1 MDATIFWESF
11 SQWAANNAYS
21 TATGLIALIVGWYFA
36 RIASKQVRR
45 LVERSRTIDNNIG
58 PVLSQLVRYSILIVT
73 AVIVLSQFG
82 VATTSILA
90 VLGAAGLAIA
100 LALQGTLSN
109 IAAGV
114 MLIWLRPFSNGEYIE
129 SNSIAGTIDEIG
141 LFATKLHTPD
151 GVYLF
156 VPNSELWNT
165 SITNFDRLKTR
176 RVDVNVGIAYG
187 ASIAEAR
194 KVLLR
199 IATRD
204 GRVLADP
211 TPAVFVDALGDSAVN
226 LVARCWVPTND
237 YWDTIRD
244 LTEEA
249 KLALDKAGIEIPY
262 NTLDVNLISSAQ
274 EKK

>member
-21 TATGLIALIVGWYFA
+21 MATGLIALVVGWYFA
-36 RIASKQVRR
+36 RVASRQIRA
-45 LVERSRTIDNNIG
+45 LVERSKTIDNNIG

-141 LFATKLHTPD
+141 LFATKLHTAD
-151 GVYLF
+151 GLYLF

-165 SITNFDRLKTR
+165 SITNFTRLKTR
-176 RVDVNVGIAYG
+176 RLDVKVGIAYG

-199 IATRD
+199 LISRD

-211 TPAVFVDALGDSAVN
+211 APAVFVDALGDSAVN

-237 YWDTIRD
+237 YWDAIRE

-249 KLALDKAGIEIPY
+249 KLALDRAGIEIPY
-262 NTLDVNLISSAQ
+262 NTLDVNLISSVPAQ
-274 EKK
+274 K

>member
-211 TPAVFVDALGDSAVN
+211 APAVFVDALGDSAVN

>member
-1 MDATIFWESF
+1 MDATIFWEAF
-11 SQWAANNAYS
+11 AQWSANNAYS
-21 TATGLIALIVGWYFA
+21 MATGLIALVVGWYLA
-36 RIASKQVRR
+36 RITSKQVRA
-45 LVERSRTIDNNIG
+45 LVERSKTIDNNIG

-141 LFATKLHTPD
+141 LFATKLHTAD

-176 RVDVNVGIAYG
+176 RIDVNVGIAYG

-199 IATRD
+199 LLSRD
-204 GRVLADP
+204 GRVLANP
-211 TPAVFVDALGDSAVN
+211 APAVFVDALGDSAVN

-237 YWDTIRD
+237 YWDAIRE
-244 LTEEA
+244 LREAA

-262 NTLDVNLISSAQ
+262 NTLDVNLVSSVPAQ
-274 EKK
+274 K